1 MHDVYKAECL
11 EDSALPH
18 QMFGDTQGG
27 KEWSIVA
34 NPMLTFLSLGTR
46 ASHYAEHFAIHEVHI
61 WVNHWEQ
68 SQFDMW
74 LSNAQLS
81 DGQ

>member
-34 NPMLTFLSLGTR
+34 NPMSTFLSLGTR
-46 ASHYAEHFAIHEVHI
+46 ASHHAEHFAIHEIHI